1 MKWIFD
7 FFRVDIWRK
16 LLALALT
23 CLLYWNLSDR
33 ELLND
38 KVSVP
43 VDVEVASGL
52 FMPDDYKLEVR
63 VAVRGTE
70 RSLKEAKKMRGRVKV
85 ELRDQVNGKF
95 RVHLDERNFER
106 RKDIAVT
113 SVEPEFVELPVQRYI
128 QRDIQVIPST
138 SGSVPSGF
146 RQVGLSCEPATI
158 RISGPEDEVKAVK
171 HIETELL
178 DLNFDRS
185 FSKKLKLKKPG
196 MPNLVCSSVEVIA
209 KVAIEPVPFE
219 SKRFE
224 KVPVRYLYPASLS
237 ASGVLQKELNIV
249 SSVSDVTVVITAPKA
264 VMDEIEHEKLFVV
277 ADLSSDT
284 FAGKA
289 AKVTVPLYC
298 PVGLRNFSHGK
309 VRELDIRPASV
320 DVTLRFSEVKN
331 NRK

>member
-1 MKWIFD
+1 MKRIID
-7 FFRVDIWRK
+7 FFFADIWRK

-33 ELLND
+33 EQVTKQLT
-38 KVSVP
+38 VP

-52 FMPDDYKLEVR
+52 FMPEDYKLEVR
-63 VAVRGTE
+63 VTARGTE
-70 RSLKEAKKMRGRVKV
+70 RSLKEAKIRGMVKV
-85 ELRDQVNGKF
+85 GLRDQNNGKF
-95 RVHLDERNFER
+95 RVRLDERIFER
-106 RKDIAVT
+106 RKDIVITAI
-113 SVEPEFVELPVQRYI
+113 EPEFIDLPVQRYI
-128 QRDIQVIPST
+128 QRDITVVPST
-138 SGSVPSGF
+138 TGSVPDGF
-146 RQVGLSCEPATI
+146 QQVGLTCAPATI
-158 RISGPEDEVKAVK
+158 RISGPEDEVKAVQR
-171 HIETELL
+171 IETELL

-185 FSKKLKLKKPG
+185 FSKKLKLKKLD
-196 MPNLVCSSVEVIA
+196 MPNLVCSTVEVIA
-209 KVAIEPVPFE
+209 KVVIAPVPFE

-224 KVPVRYLYPASLS
+224 KVPVRYLYPASS
-237 ASGVLQKELNIV
+237 AERRGSQKELDII
-249 SSVSDVTVVITAPKA
+249 SPVSDVTVVITAPKA

-298 PVGLRNFSHGK
+298 PVGLRNFSHGR

-320 DVTLRFSEVKN
+320 EVTLQFSEVKN